1 MIIVRLMGGLG
12 NQMFQY
18 AAGKAL
24 AERLGVSLQLD
35 RTFLDQRSENPGYT
49 LRNFELDVF
58 QISASTAEKS
68 VVARMRKPLE
78 NSMHR
83 KLSNMFPSLIRNHVF
98 SETQKKLIKEFELL
112 TDPVYMEGYWQTEKY
127 FLSIA
132 DQLRSK
138 VFIPVA
144 AISSMN
150 AELVKSIGST
160 SSVSMHVRRGDYVTN
175 VQTNKYH
182 GTCSVDYYQHSAK
195 MIVEKTGADH
205 FYVFSDEPEW
215 VKANIVLPYATTYIS
230 HNIARESYWDIVL
243 MQHCKHHIIA
253 NSSFSWWGAWLNES
267 RSKIVIAPKTWFNDV
282 YMNNQTENL
291 IPTKWIRM

>member
-24 AERLGVSLQLD
+24 ADRLGVPLQLD

-58 QISASTAEKS
+58 QISAGTVEKS

-138 VFIPVA
+138 DFIPVA

-150 AELVKSIGST
+150 AELLRKIGRT

-175 VQTNKYH
+175 AETNKYH
-182 GTCSVDYYQHSAK
+182 GICSVDYYQHSAK

-205 FYVFSDEPEW
+205 FYVFSDDPEW
-215 VKANIVLPYATTYIS
+215 VKANIVLPYSTTYIS

-253 NSSFSWWGAWLNES
+253 NSSFSWWGAWLNSSKE
-267 RSKIVIAPKTWFNDV
+267 KIVVAPEKWFTDPSAV
-282 YMNNQTENL
+282 SNQMISEG
-291 IPTKWIRM
+291 WIKN

>member
-18 AAGKAL
+18 AAGNAL
-24 AERLGVSLQLD
+24 ADRLGVSLQLD

-58 QISASTAEKS
+58 QISAGTAEKS

-138 VFIPVA
+138 DFIPVA

-150 AELVKSIGST
+150 AELVKTIGST

-175 VQTNKYH
+175 AETNKYH
-182 GTCSVDYYQHSAK
+182 GICSVDYYQHSAK
-195 MIVEKTGADH
+195 LIVEKTGADH

-215 VKANIVLPYATTYIS
+215 VKSNIVLPYATTYIS

-253 NSSFSWWGAWLNES
+253 NSRLY
-267 RSKIVIAPKTWFNDV
+267 V
-282 YMNNQTENL
+282 Y
-291 IPTKWIRM
+291 

>member
-1 MIIVRLMGGLG
+1 
-12 NQMFQY
+12 
-18 AAGKAL
+18 
-24 AERLGVSLQLD
+24 
-35 RTFLDQRSENPGYT
+35 
-49 LRNFELDVF
+49 
-58 QISASTAEKS
+58 
-68 VVARMRKPLE
+68 
-78 NSMHR
+78 
-83 KLSNMFPSLIRNHVF
+83 MFPSLIRNHVF

-138 VFIPVA
+138 DFIPVA

-175 VQTNKYH
+175 AETNKYH
-182 GTCSVDYYQHSAK
+182 GICSVDYYQHSAK

-215 VKANIVLPYATTYIS
+215 VKSNIVLPYATTYIS

-267 RSKIVIAPKTWFNDV
+267 KSKIVIAPKIWFNDV
-282 YMNNQTENL
+282 NMNNQTENL

>member
-24 AERLGVSLQLD
+24 ADRLGVPLQLD
-35 RTFLDQRSENPGYT
+35 RTFLNQRSENPGYT

-58 QISASTAEKS
+58 QIAADIAEKS
-68 VVARMRKPLE
+68 VVTRMK
-78 NSMHR
+78 MQR
-83 KLSNMFPSLIRNHVF
+83 KLSKIFPSLIRNHVF
-98 SETQKKLIKEFELL
+98 SETQEKLIKEFELL

-138 VFIPVA
+138 DFIPVA

-150 AELVKSIGST
+150 AELVKKIGNT

-182 GTCSVDYYQHSAK
+182 GICSVDYYQHSAK
-195 MIVEKTGADH
+195 IIVEKTGADH

-253 NSSFSWWGAWLNES
+253 NSSFSWWGAWLNSSKE
-267 RSKIVIAPKTWFNDV
+267 KIVVAPEKWFTDPSAV
-282 YMNNQTENL
+282 SNQMISEG
-291 IPTKWIRM
+291 WIKN

>member
-24 AERLGVSLQLD
+24 ADRLGVSLQLD

-58 QISASTAEKS
+58 QISAGTAEKS

-138 VFIPVA
+138 DFIPVA

-150 AELVKSIGST
+150 VELLRKIGST
-160 SSVSMHVRRGDYVTN
+160 SSVSMHVRRGDYVT
-175 VQTNKYH
+175 
-182 GTCSVDYYQHSAK
+182 
-195 MIVEKTGADH
+195 
-205 FYVFSDEPEW
+205 
-215 VKANIVLPYATTYIS
+215 
-230 HNIARESYWDIVL
+230 
-243 MQHCKHHIIA
+243 
-253 NSSFSWWGAWLNES
+253 
-267 RSKIVIAPKTWFNDV
+267 
-282 YMNNQTENL
+282 
-291 IPTKWIRM
+291 

>member
-24 AERLGVSLQLD
+24 ADRLGVPLQLD

-58 QISASTAEKS
+58 QISAGTVEKS

-98 SETQKKLIKEFELL
+98 SETQEKLIKEFELL

-138 VFIPVA
+138 DFIPVA

-150 AELVKSIGST
+150 AELLRKIGRT

-175 VQTNKYH
+175 AETNKYH
-182 GTCSVDYYQHSAK
+182 GICSVDYYQHSAK

-205 FYVFSDEPEW
+205 FYVFSDDPEW
-215 VKANIVLPYATTYIS
+215 VKANIVLPYSTTYIS

-253 NSSFSWWGAWLNES
+253 NSSFSWWGAWLNSSKE
-267 RSKIVIAPKTWFNDV
+267 KIVVAPEKWFTDPSAV
-282 YMNNQTENL
+282 SNQMISEG
-291 IPTKWIRM
+291 WIKN